1 MGLEPTIFR
10 LEVGRLIHWATRVL
24 YIPKREY
31 LRDLN
36 EFINTKVVCWFHSI
50 RTLPTE
56 LPGVTRAGLEPA
68 TTSL

>member
-24 YIPKREY
+24 YIPKREN

-36 EFINTKVVCWFHSI
+36 ELDS
-50 RTLPTE
+50 
-56 LPGVTRAGLEPA
+56 
-68 TTSL
+68 